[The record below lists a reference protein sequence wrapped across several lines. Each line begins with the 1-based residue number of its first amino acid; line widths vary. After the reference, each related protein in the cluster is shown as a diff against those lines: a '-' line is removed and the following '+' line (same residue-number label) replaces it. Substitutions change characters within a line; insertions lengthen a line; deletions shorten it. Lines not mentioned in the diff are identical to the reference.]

1 MDQEH
6 LQVLAGRWEDLL
18 ADLEDEKCTCLE
30 EMAGCLED
38 RSNREEEMAGR
49 EEETGCCDLRPAMR
63 RLRPTIA
70 PTNRANRMCVGEKS
84 LVGLLFLICQVK
96 NSKLLER
103 GSFCSLVNFLG
114 VGKSQD
120 LPN

>member
-49 EEETGCCDLRPAMR
+49 EEETGGCNLRSGGCGQQQ
-63 RLRPTIA
+63 
-70 PTNRANRMCVGEKS
+70 NRANRSCVGEKG
-84 LVGLLFLICQVK
+84 LVGLLFLIWQVK

-114 VGKSQD
+114 VGKSCKSQN
-120 LPN
+120 LPS